1 MRISNYENFVNV
13 NDTCSNFIQKLM
25 EVIDKKA
32 PVDNKRIDRNF
43 QEWCDSENKE
53 KNARH
58 IIRDKLFRKFKKM

>member
-43 QEWCDSENKE
+43 QEW
-53 KNARH
+53 
-58 IIRDKLFRKFKKM
+58 